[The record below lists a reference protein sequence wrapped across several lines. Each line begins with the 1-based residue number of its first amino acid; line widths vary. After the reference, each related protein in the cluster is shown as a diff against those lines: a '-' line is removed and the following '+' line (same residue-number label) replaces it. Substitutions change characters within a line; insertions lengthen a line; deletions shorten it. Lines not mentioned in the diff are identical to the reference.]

1 MEVEIFHILLNRK
14 RFVLNEIRR
23 KQSNDFFKSGG
34 YFSYKVIGDDAI
46 IVHHLLNYKLKNNVV
61 VFTKDALTK
70 VIDILKKYSISFE
83 IMGEAR

>member
-1 MEVEIFHILLNRK
+1 MKFEENRVMIFSNR
-14 RFVLNEIRR
+14 
-23 KQSNDFFKSGG
+23 GG
-34 YFSYKVIGDDAI
+34 YFSYKVIGDDAV

-83 IMGEAR
+83 IMDESRKFLLITIT